1 MWKRLNNQKGARQPA
16 IGGPVLNETTLDG
29 NAYARGLGIDTS
41 RAQSPPERGRPPPR
55 PPRDDDMPK
64 GLPRLPL

>member
-1 MWKRLNNQKGARQPA
+1 MWKRLNNPRGARQPA
-16 IGGPVLNETTLDG
+16 IGGPVLNETIDE
-29 NAYARGLGIDTS
+29 NAYAGGLGIDIN

-55 PPRDDDMPK
+55 PPRDDMPK

>member
-16 IGGPVLNETTLDG
+16 IGGPVLNETTLDE
-29 NAYARGLGIDTS
+29 NAYGGGLGIN
-41 RAQSPPERGRPPPR
+41 RAQSPPDRGRPPPR
-55 PPRDDDMPK
+55 PPRDDIPK